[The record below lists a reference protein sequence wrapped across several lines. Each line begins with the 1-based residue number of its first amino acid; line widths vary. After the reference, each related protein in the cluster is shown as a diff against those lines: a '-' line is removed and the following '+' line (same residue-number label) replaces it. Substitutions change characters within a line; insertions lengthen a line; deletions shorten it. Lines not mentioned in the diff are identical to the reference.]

1 MARGKKR
8 QEEVIEESDEDM
20 EEESEEEDLQSD
32 EEELSEDEEGDV
44 EGENEEDEAGDAE
57 EDEESDDEE
66 YQRDLAALVAIE
78 AAKMKKV
85 ESAKKAGVY
94 DDEGLDLMT
103 KSLCE
108 DRAWIETLA
117 TTTRPVEDED
127 GQTGIADDLKRE
139 HNFKALA
146 SGAAVASIQRLDS
159 LGVKYRRPLDYYAE
173 MVKTDYH
180 MDKVKDRLINEKEQ
194 IIGAEDRRKQRDAKK
209 FGKQVQHKKE
219 LDKQAKK
226 KEEFDKISKW
236 KDTQKKAGKGA
247 GDAEL
252 DELLSKQ
259 ETKKEGSKRQRDGE
273 DGGKGGG
280 VNKKR
285 AAADG
290 KFGFG
295 GKKRNA
301 KRSTSTTD
309 VKYDSSSQFM
319 GGSKKEK
326 KGKGGAKGKGGG
338 KGGKAGGKRPGKSSR
353 GKGGK

>member
-1 MARGKKR
+1 MGTALHSTMARGKKR
-8 QEEVIEESDEDM
+8 QEEVD
-20 EEESEEEDLQSD
+20 EESEEEDLQSD

-44 EGENEEDEAGDAE
+44 EGENEEDEAG
-57 EDEESDDEE
+57 DDEE

-219 LDKQAKK
+219 LDK
-226 KEEFDKISKW
+226 
-236 KDTQKKAGKGA
+236 
-247 GDAEL
+247 
-252 DELLSKQ
+252 
-259 ETKKEGSKRQRDGE
+259 
-273 DGGKGGG
+273 
-280 VNKKR
+280 
-285 AAADG
+285 
-290 KFGFG
+290 
-295 GKKRNA
+295 
-301 KRSTSTTD
+301 
-309 VKYDSSSQFM
+309 
-319 GGSKKEK
+319 
-326 KGKGGAKGKGGG
+326 
-338 KGGKAGGKRPGKSSR
+338 
-353 GKGGK
+353 

>member
-1 MARGKKR
+1 MGTALHSTMARGKKR
-8 QEEVIEESDEDM
+8 QEEVN
-20 EEESEEEDLQSD
+20 EESEEEDLQSD
-32 EEELSEDEEGDV
+32 EEELSEEEGDV

-180 MDKVKDRLINEKEQ
+180 MDKVKDRLIN
-194 IIGAEDRRKQRDAKK
+194 
-209 FGKQVQHKKE
+209 KKE
-219 LDKQAKK
+219 
-226 KEEFDKISKW
+226 EEFDKISKW

>member
-1 MARGKKR
+1 MGTALHSTMARGKKR
-8 QEEVIEESDEDM
+8 QEEVN
-20 EEESEEEDLQSD
+20 EESEEEDLQSD
-32 EEELSEDEEGDV
+32 EEELSEEEGDV

-173 MVKTDYH
+173 M
-180 MDKVKDRLINEKEQ
+180 DKVKDRLINEKEQ

-259 ETKKEGSKRQRDGE
+259 ERRQGRRKATRQVFE
-273 DGGKGGG
+273 RKGRQMSCA
-280 VNKKR
+280 V
-285 AAADG
+285 
-290 KFGFG
+290 
-295 GKKRNA
+295 
-301 KRSTSTTD
+301 
-309 VKYDSSSQFM
+309 
-319 GGSKKEK
+319 EC
-326 KGKGGAKGKGGG
+326 
-338 KGGKAGGKRPGKSSR
+338 
-353 GKGGK
+353 